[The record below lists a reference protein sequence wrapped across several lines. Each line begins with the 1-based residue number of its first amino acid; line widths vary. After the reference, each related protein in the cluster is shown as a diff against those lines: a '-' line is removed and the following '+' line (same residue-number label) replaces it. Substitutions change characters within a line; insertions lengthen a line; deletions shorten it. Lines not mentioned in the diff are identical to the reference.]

1 MKVIVYQTRSK
12 CLTDTQKENNFEI
25 AGHYVDDGWSGT
37 NFERPDFKRMVADIE
52 KGLINIV
59 IVKDL
64 SRLGRNN
71 AMVALYTEMIFS
83 G

>member
-1 MKVIVYQTRSK
+1 
-12 CLTDTQKENNFEI
+12 
-25 AGHYVDDGWSGT
+25 
-37 NFERPDFKRMVADIE
+37 MVADIE

-71 AMVALYTEMIFS
+71 AMVALYTEMIFPDNDVRFIAINDNIDTTNGDNDLS
-83 G
+83 LIHI